1 MKLDEYKTMIEAQR
15 KASLAN
21 ALTALT
27 NANNALENNFNVKDK
42 ENN

>member
-1 MKLDEYKTMIEAQR
+1 MDLHDYKILIEANK

-27 NANNALENNFNVKDK
+27 NANNALENTFNVKDEEAK
-42 ENN
+42 

>member
-27 NANNALENNFNVKDK
+27 NANNALDNNFNVKDK

>member
-27 NANNALENNFNVKDK
+27 NANNALENTFNVKD
-42 ENN
+42 EEAN